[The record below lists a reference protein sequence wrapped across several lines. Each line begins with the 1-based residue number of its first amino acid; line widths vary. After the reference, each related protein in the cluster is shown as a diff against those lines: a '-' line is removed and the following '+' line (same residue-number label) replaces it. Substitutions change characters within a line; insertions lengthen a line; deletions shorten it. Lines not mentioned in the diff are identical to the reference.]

1 MRGSYMQIG
10 EGAGALLLPIAR
22 LLLPRPDPTA
32 CLPAALDRTN
42 AAGMAWWIWALAATG
57 GWFGISVAI
66 GGLWAAL
73 HRSPH
78 ADMLQGQTR
87 RG

>member
-1 MRGSYMQIG
+1 MRVSYMQIG
-10 EGAGALLLPIAR
+10 EGAGALLLPIVR

-32 CLPAALDRTN
+32 CLPVALDRTN
-42 AAGMAWWIWALAATG
+42 AAGMAWWIWVLAATG

-73 HRSPH
+73 HRSP
-78 ADMLQGQTR
+78 R
-87 RG
+87 